1 MSCSESRDTAE
12 DEERMTKDD
21 GEFADLRVVVL
32 DDNRNFQNIL
42 RTMLRHLG
50 FRRIDTFADQS
61 AAMTHVQDNPIDIAF
76 VDHMMPRRTGVE
88 WIHMVRR
95 LTDIGNRDMAIV
107 MVTAHADHRLL
118 GSAITAG
125 ADDVLAKPLAPAT
138 LLRHLRGVLTRPRP
152 YARGGGGYYG
162 PDVGPALRR
171 LREMARGNPAE
182 SSVVAPRPSVP
193 ESSRARPTLPGM
205 DVEIRRPVAYP
216 DDALFLD

>member
-1 MSCSESRDTAE
+1 MSCLENRNVVENEAG
-12 DEERMTKDD
+12 MTKDD

-50 FRRIDTFADQS
+50 FRRIDTFADQ
-61 AAMTHVQDNPIDIAF
+61 AEAMTHVQDNPIDIAF
-76 VDHMMPRRTGVE
+76 VDHLMPRRTGVE
-88 WIHMVRR
+88 WVHMVRR
-95 LTDIGNRDMAIV
+95 LTDLGNREMAIV

-118 GSAITAG
+118 DRAISAG
-125 ADDVLAKPLAPAT
+125 ADDVLAKPLAPST
-138 LLRHLRGVLTRPRP
+138 LLRHMRAILARPRP

-162 PDVGPALRR
+162 PEVAPALRR
-171 LREMARGNPAE
+171 LRDMARANAAE
-182 SSVVAPRPSVP
+182 PVAIAPLIPEADRRRRRPS
-193 ESSRARPTLPGM
+193 LPGM